1 MKTVT
6 YYCTSIDKSSLESDG
21 DVAELIFRGIPQ
33 ELASVKQLDI
43 GFIIAHGAGEGET
56 YTQMSIT
63 EPSNTF
69 YPELDF
75 SLDAT
80 YTYAL
85 IEISPPT
92 KLSVPYTYNGV
103 RYTYKG
109 TSIAGKSTSLPLGGS
124 SNERQALAQ
133 SLIGGAPVS
142 VSARE
147 FAGVYNTG
155 NHYLTRSFPFSLSP
169 SNIQVEFSVYYEG
182 SLVTTHTSPGRVAD
196 NKSAIRFA
204 WQTNY
209 ENFPIVDFTISN
221 TQLQWKNGENGTIT
235 SIGLSSGVTSYTM
248 PANTLP
254 ASQALYWRVSVTT
267 SSGNSVSK
275 WAKLQTADS
284 IPVVTALSPAGTFV
298 DKDSETNFSWDYDID
313 TGTAQTAYEIQIK
326 TASGDWTTI
335 ASASSAA
342 TTATIPAGTLPS
354 GTIQWRVRAKNSDS
368 VASEWSAPLSIIV
381 IGAPDTPTLSVKT
394 ISPRPEIAW
403 AALDQLAYQVQMSE
417 NDSGLIWGTA
427 KIFKSPWYLPA
438 GVNLLRVRVMNQY
451 NMWSAWAAANVTI
464 TNASAS
470 ATLTLTGTADS
481 DAALSWTAIS
491 GAAGYHVYR
500 DGKKIAEVTEASYID
515 RYSIGSTRYFV
526 RAVYADDSYTDSNT
540 VTLRPSVRWPR
551 ITAEDGEWI
560 DLRFSAESLPASS
573 IVTSCDVSLMQYSG
587 AVYPVPE
594 ASAHRER
601 TYSINVAFPR
611 GREAAFEALLGRRV
625 WLKDEYDNIVYGIM
639 STVTKAQNVFYTTF
653 SAVISEVEHEDD

>member
-1 MKTVT
+1 MKTHKWL
-6 YYCTSIDKSSLESDG
+6 CTGIDNPRLTSDG
-21 DVAELIFRGIPQ
+21 DIAVIHLGFGNLDESTVKALLRCRGSSTLHIPVTSNGSYIYYGRYSDYKAAF
-33 ELASVKQLDI
+33 LTLTN
-43 GFIIAHGAGEGET
+43 ET
-56 YTQMSIT
+56 GTVWDEFLFLPMGSEQYN
-63 EPSNTF
+63 E
-69 YPELDF
+69 
-75 SLDAT
+75 SLYEAPNGDL
-80 YTYAL
+80 YFFL
-85 IEISPPT
+85 R
-92 KLSVPYTYNGV
+92 NGV
-103 RYTYKG
+103 VGSIDEQDIWDIYYPNLYIKSQLRYAKVDYYSK
-109 TSIAGKSTSLPLGGS
+109 PY
-124 SNERQALAQ
+124 
-133 SLIGGAPVS
+133 PV
-142 VSARE
+142 
-147 FAGVYNTG
+147 T
-155 NHYLTRSFPFSLSP
+155 LSP
-169 SNIQVEFSVYYEG
+169 TGAYYELTIDEG
-182 SLVTTHTSPGRVAD
+182 TLKTTPLSPNGYAPHS
-196 NKSAIRFA
+196 KPQTFT
-204 WQTNY
+204 WQTAYTNY
-209 ENFPIVDFTISN
+209 PITDYTITN
-221 TQLQWKNGENGTIT
+221 TQLQWKNGENGTVT
-235 SIGLSSGVTSYTM
+235 SIGVGAGATSYTM

-254 ASQALYWRVSVTT
+254 ASQEIYYRLVVTT
-267 SSGNSVSK
+267 SAGTSTSDWV
-275 WAKLQTADS
+275 KLQTGDS
-284 IPVVTALSPAGTFV
+284 IPVVTAESPSGIFV
-298 DKDSETNFSWDYDID
+298 DKNSAVDFSWGYDIA

-335 ASASSAA
+335 VSASSAA

-354 GTIQWRVRAKNSDS
+354 GTIQWRVRGKNTDS

-381 IGAPDTPTLSVKT
+381 VGAPDAPALSVRT
-394 ISPRPEIAW
+394 VSPRPEIAW
-403 AALDQLAYQVQMSE
+403 TSTEQLAYQVQMGE

-427 KIFKSPWYLPA
+427 KSFKSPWYLPA

-464 TNASAS
+464 TNSSAA

-500 DGKKIAEVTEASYID
+500 DGKKIAEVTEASYVD
-515 RYSIGSTRYFV
+515 RYSIGSTKYFV

-551 ITAEDGEWI
+551 ITAEDGDWI

-601 TYSINVAFPR
+601 TYSINAAFPR

-625 WLKDEYDNIVYGIM
+625 WLKDEYDNIIYGIM

-653 SAVISEVEHEDD
+653 SAVISEVEHEGN

>member
-1 MKTVT
+1 MSKTVK
-6 YYCTSIDKSSLESDG
+6 YYCTAISSPDLVSANDT
-21 DVAELIFRGIPQ
+21 ANIFFQSIPQ
-33 ELASVKQLDI
+33 SLASVSWSLFTIYI
-43 GFIIAHGAGEGET
+43 GFEENGTHAYAQTSVSDTSDFDPFLSALVDGVSRWASIALSSPTRLSAAYMYGG
-56 YTQMSIT
+56 
-63 EPSNTF
+63 
-69 YPELDF
+69 
-75 SLDAT
+75 
-80 YTYAL
+80 
-85 IEISPPT
+85 IS
-92 KLSVPYTYNGV
+92 
-103 RYTYKG
+103 YTYKYNSNALG
-109 TSIAGKSTSLPLGGS
+109 ASINFQSKSSAVAS
-124 SNERQALAQ
+124 AIIR
-133 SLIGGAPVS
+133 GAPVS
-142 VSARE
+142 LVARE
-147 FAGVYNTG
+147 SLSEYGDNLLL
-155 NHYLTRSFPFSLSP
+155 HSLSRSFPVSLSETSSYIELTI
-169 SNIQVEFSVYYEG
+169 SNEG
-182 SLVTTHTSPGRVAD
+182 PLVTTHTSPGRVAD
-196 NKSAIRFA
+196 NKSTIRFA

-235 SIGLSSGVTSYTM
+235 SIGLGSGVTSYTM
-248 PANTLP
+248 PANTMP
-254 ASQALYWRVSVTT
+254 ASQALYWRVSVVT
-267 SSGNSVSK
+267 SSGNSVSE

-284 IPVVTALSPAGTFV
+284 TPVVTALSPAGTFV
-298 DKDSETNFSWDYDID
+298 NKDSATDFSWDYDID

-368 VASEWSAPLSIIV
+368 IASEWSAPLSIIV

-403 AALDQLAYQVQMSE
+403 AALDQQAYQVQMGE

-427 KIFKSPWYLPA
+427 KSYKSPWYLSA

-464 TNASAS
+464 TNSSAS

-481 DAALSWTAIS
+481 DVALSWTAIS

-500 DGKKIAEVTEASYID
+500 DGKKIAEVTEASYVD

-526 RAVYADDSYTDSNT
+526 RAVYADDSSTDSND
-540 VTLRPSVRWPR
+540 VTLRPTVRWPR
-551 ITAEDGEWI
+551 ITAEDGDWI

-601 TYSINVAFPR
+601 TYSINAAFPR

-625 WLKDEYDNIVYGIM
+625 WLKDEYDNIIYGIM

-653 SAVISEVEHEDD
+653 SAVISEVEHEDA

>member
-1 MKTVT
+1 MSKTVK
-6 YYCTSIDKSSLESDG
+6 YYCTAISSPDLVSANDT
-21 DVAELIFRGIPQ
+21 ANIFFQSIPQ
-33 ELASVKQLDI
+33 SLASVSWSLFKIYI
-43 GFIIAHGAGEGET
+43 GFEENGAHAYAQTAVSDTSDFDPFLSASVDGVSRWASIALSSPTHLSAAYMYGG
-56 YTQMSIT
+56 
-63 EPSNTF
+63 
-69 YPELDF
+69 
-75 SLDAT
+75 
-80 YTYAL
+80 
-85 IEISPPT
+85 IS
-92 KLSVPYTYNGV
+92 
-103 RYTYKG
+103 YTYKYNSNASG
-109 TSIAGKSTSLPLGGS
+109 ASINFQSKSSTVASAII
-124 SNERQALAQ
+124 R
-133 SLIGGAPVS
+133 GAPVS
-142 VSARE
+142 LAARE
-147 FAGVYNTG
+147 SLSEYGDNLLL
-155 NHYLTRSFPFSLSP
+155 HSLSRSFPVSLSETSSYIELTI
-169 SNIQVEFSVYYEG
+169 SNEG

-235 SIGLSSGVTSYTM
+235 SIGLGSGVTSYTM

-254 ASQALYWRVSVTT
+254 ASQALYWRVSVAT
-267 SSGNSVSK
+267 SSGNSVSE

-326 TASGDWTTI
+326 TTSGDWTTI

-403 AALDQLAYQVQMSE
+403 AALDQQAYQVQMGES
-417 NDSGLIWGTA
+417 DSGLIWGTA
-427 KIFKSPWYLPA
+427 KSYKSPWYLPA

-451 NMWSAWAAANVTI
+451 NMWSSWAAANVTI
-464 TNASAS
+464 TNSSAS

-500 DGKKIAEVTEASYID
+500 DGKKIAEVTEASYVD

-540 VTLRPSVRWPR
+540 VTLRPAVRWPR
-551 ITAEDGEWI
+551 ITAEDGDWI

-601 TYSINVAFPR
+601 TYSINAAFPR

-625 WLKDEYDNIVYGIM
+625 WLKDEYDNIIYGIM

-653 SAVISEVEHEDD
+653 SAVISEVEHEGN